1 MGQPRGTILADYPLR
16 TSVHYRVSHSPTKS
30 HLLMPGTDHAY
41 CGVTLALDETWL
53 VETGYDEYSWI
64 VEESR
69 DTKNACGPCSTWQ
82 KKWRGSAQSQPFK
95 TPSPIGAAEWTAT
108 VGAETVKRKQKLDMM
123 AETVA
128 GWFGEGAT
136 VQ

>member
-1 MGQPRGTILADYPLR
+1 MGQPRGTTLADYPLR

-82 KKWRGSAQSQPFK
+82 TKWRGSAQQDFSVK
-95 TPSPIGAAEWTAT
+95 SPIAKDEWTAT
-108 VGAETVKRKQKLDMM
+108 VGQDTVRRKAKLDSM

-128 GWFGEGAT
+128 TWIGEGAT